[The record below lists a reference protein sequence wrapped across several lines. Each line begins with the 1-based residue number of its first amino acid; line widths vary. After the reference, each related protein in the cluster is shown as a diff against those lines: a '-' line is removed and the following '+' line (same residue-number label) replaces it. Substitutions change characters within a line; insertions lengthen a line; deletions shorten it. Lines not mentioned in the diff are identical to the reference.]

1 MPPTPSSRRAL
12 LGGAA
17 LAVVA
22 GPLRAGLAAPAA
34 APQRAGAEA
43 PTAGPLRAD
52 LAMPMRGPAQAAG
65 ALVWVHAHYTEGD
78 PPPAPAFL
86 LPLADASWDLWR
98 LDRMPGRDPLAP
110 GAGLL
115 AQGTAALRAQGYR
128 QVAAVGESRG
138 AFIIAVALRHAALA
152 DAVLLLAPAAHG
164 TRAERRAQALA
175 DWREAFAAA
184 APGTVRRAGLV
195 LFQGDPYDPDPPAR
209 AEAFTAGMR
218 AAGAAA
224 LLVDRPVEPTGHGGA
239 RDPAFDARFGPCL
252 RALLAGTGG
261 AGCG

>member
-1 MPPTPSSRRAL
+1 MQPRPFPRRAL
-12 LGGAA
+12 LLGGAG
-17 LAVVA
+17 LSLVTPPRQAVAQTPAA
-22 GPLRAGLAAPAA
+22 GPLRHDPAMPLHGPAA
-34 APQRAGAEA
+34 
-43 PTAGPLRAD
+43 
-52 LAMPMRGPAQAAG
+52 AAG

-86 LPLADASWDLWR
+86 LPLADAGWDLWR

-115 AQGTAALRAQGYR
+115 AEGTAALRGQGYR

-138 AFIIAVALRHAALA
+138 AFIIAVALRHAPLA
-152 DAVLLLAPAAHG
+152 DAPLLLAPAAHG
-164 TRAERRAQALA
+164 TRPERRAQALA

-195 LFQGDPYDPDPPAR
+195 LFAGDPYDPDPTAR
-209 AEAFTAGMR
+209 AEAFAAGMR
-218 AAGAAA
+218 AAGTTA
-224 LLVDRPVEPTGHGGA
+224 LLVDRPAEPTGHGGA

-252 RALLAGTGG
+252 RAMLTG
-261 AGCG
+261 AGGPACG